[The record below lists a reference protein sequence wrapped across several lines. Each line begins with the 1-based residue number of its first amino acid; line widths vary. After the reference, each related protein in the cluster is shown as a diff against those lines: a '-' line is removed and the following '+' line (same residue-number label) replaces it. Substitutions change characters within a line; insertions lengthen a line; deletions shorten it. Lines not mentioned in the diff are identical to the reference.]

1 MKTEEKV
8 AQECERLARL
18 LCAKNAA
25 YGNSVGNSPILLPDM
40 DKNSALFVRMS
51 DKIAR
56 LQSLIGGAQDNGES
70 LADTVRDLAGYCVM
84 YLILNQTGEES

>member
-1 MKTEEKV
+1 MKSEEKV

-25 YGNSVGNSPILLPDM
+25 YGNSVGNAPILLPDM
-40 DKNSALFVRMS
+40 DKNSAIFVRMS

-56 LQSLIGGAQDNGES
+56 LKSLINGSQDNGES
-70 LADTVRDLAGYCVM
+70 LSDTVRDLAGYCIM
-84 YLILNQTGEES
+84 YLIVNQTGEES